1 MTKYNDYSKEINK
14 FFNIDLYN
22 VSPENKILKN
32 NYNLYCNKLDFLR
45 ELIISDLGPASP
57 EFNEV
62 ETNLFNGAWKSQ
74 SENFNV
80 ITRYFEDNEYVRA
93 YCCYPYSE
101 GVMILFDKKLKS
113 YNIIIIEEDNSVWFP
128 SHYYY
133 GTSINKS
140 SFIYLLTEVISI
152 FNSNFN
158 SELYDT

>member
-22 VSPENKILKN
+22 ASPENKILKN
-32 NYNLYCNKLDFLR
+32 NYNLYCNKLDFLM

-80 ITRYFEDNEYVRA
+80 IT
-93 YCCYPYSE
+93 
-101 GVMILFDKKLKS
+101 
-113 YNIIIIEEDNSVWFP
+113 NIIIYV
-128 SHYYY
+128 
-133 GTSINKS
+133 
-140 SFIYLLTEVISI
+140 
-152 FNSNFN
+152 
-158 SELYDT
+158 